1 MKRSDAYDLSK
12 KPTKEEF
19 NAKAVRSPKYTNV
32 QAVEVQMQNEDF
44 HQAQSMQMRETAQES
59 GKTNVNKTSPAGNSN
74 VS

>member
-19 NAKAVRSPKYTNV
+19 NAKAVRAPKYTNV

-44 HQAQSMQMRETAQES
+44 NQAQKSQMMRESALES
-59 GKTNVNKTSPAGNSN
+59 SN
-74 VS
+74 N